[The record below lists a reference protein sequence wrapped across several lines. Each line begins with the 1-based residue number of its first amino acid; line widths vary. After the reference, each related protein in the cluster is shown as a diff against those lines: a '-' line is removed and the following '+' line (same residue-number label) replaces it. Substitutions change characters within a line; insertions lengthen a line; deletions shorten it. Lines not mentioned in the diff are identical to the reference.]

1 MIKKILTPVDGSKHS
16 LKAAQYAMEIAS
28 KMGAKVHLLHVLPSS
43 ASLYQSF
50 FGLVTP
56 KAAMERELSEKLEK
70 DWKKIGQE
78 ILDKTLEQTHIVGVK
93 ARSVKLVHGN
103 VVESIIDVTKS
114 GQYDMIIMGNKGT
127 GGISEALLG
136 GVSIQISRHAPCP
149 VLIVR

>member
-28 KMGAKVHLLHVLPSS
+28 KMGAKVDLLHVLPSS

-78 ILDKTLEQTHIVGVK
+78 ILDKTLEQTHIAGVN
-93 ARSVKLVHGN
+93 ASVKLVHGN
-103 VVESIIDVTKS
+103 VVESIIGVTKS